1 MQRKG
6 RSMPAPDGNRESAA
20 VASRLLL
27 RAFGRPRG
35 ILGWLGGRVM
45 ARTNRDANRWVVHL
59 LGIEAGTRVLE
70 IGCGPGA
77 GLAEALARGAAF
89 VGGVDPSR
97 VMLNQ
102 ACARNAA
109 ALAEGRLDLRLGSAD
124 ALPFDDASFDVAF
137 AVNSAQVW
145 PNPVAGLMEI
155 RRCLRPGGRV
165 ALAFTAHAGRLPRD
179 AAALLEEAGFDGSR
193 SLERDKVR
201 CTTARRPPD
210 AVRR

>member
-1 MQRKG
+1 
-6 RSMPAPDGNRESAA
+6 MPALDGNGESAA
-20 VASRLLL
+20 VAGGFLM

-35 ILGWLGGRVM
+35 VLGWLGGRVM
-45 ARTNRDANRWVVHL
+45 ARMNRGANRWVVDV

-89 VGGVDPSR
+89 VGGVDPSEL
-97 VMLNQ
+97 MLNQ
-102 ACARNAA
+102 ARARNGG

-145 PNPVAGLMEI
+145 PNLVAGLREI

-165 ALAFTAHAGRLPRD
+165 ALAFTARAGRLPRD
-179 AAALLEEAGFDGSR
+179 PAALLEEAGFEESR
-193 SLERDKVR
+193 SLERDNVR
-201 CTTARRPPD
+201 CTTARCPPD
-210 AVRR
+210 AVHR